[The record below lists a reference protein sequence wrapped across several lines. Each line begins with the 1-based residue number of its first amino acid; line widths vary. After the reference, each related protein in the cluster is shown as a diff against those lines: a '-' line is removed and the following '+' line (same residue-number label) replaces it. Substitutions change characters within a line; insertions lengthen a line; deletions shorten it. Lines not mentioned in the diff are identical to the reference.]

1 MPPVRAVV
9 FDIGGVLLD
18 WDPRYLYRTLLPDEE
33 AVERFLAE
41 VCTDAFNAELDAG
54 RDFDD
59 ACTELAARHPDQ
71 ADLVHA
77 WKRQAD
83 MIRGEIEGTAAVVAR
98 LVEAGVPRYLLT
110 NMPRWVFD
118 ERVAA
123 YPVLQRF
130 GGAVVTGDEG
140 ILKPEPAVFELVLS
154 RFELTPGEALFVDD
168 KAANVEAAE
177 AVGFVGH
184 VFVDATTLERTLVDL
199 DLLQV
204 CY

>member
-1 MPPVRAVV
+1 MSPVRAVV

-18 WDPRYLYRTLLPDEE
+18 WDPRHLYRTLLPDEA

-41 VCTDAFNAELDAG
+41 VCTSEFNAELDKG
-54 RDFDD
+54 RDFDE
-59 ACTELAARHPDQ
+59 ACRELAERHPEQ

-83 MIRGEIEGTAAVVAR
+83 MVAGEIEGTPALVDR
-98 LVEAGVPRYLLT
+98 LVEAGVPLYLLT

-130 GGAVVTGDEG
+130 DGAVVTGDEG
-140 ILKPEPAVFELVLS
+140 ILKPDPAVFELVLS
-154 RFELTPGEALFVDD
+154 RFGLSPAETLFVDD
-168 KAANVEAAE
+168 RPENVRAAE
-177 AVGFVGH
+177 SLGLAGH
-184 VFVDATTLERTLVDL
+184 VFVDASALEAALVDL
-199 DLLQV
+199 RLL
-204 CY
+204 